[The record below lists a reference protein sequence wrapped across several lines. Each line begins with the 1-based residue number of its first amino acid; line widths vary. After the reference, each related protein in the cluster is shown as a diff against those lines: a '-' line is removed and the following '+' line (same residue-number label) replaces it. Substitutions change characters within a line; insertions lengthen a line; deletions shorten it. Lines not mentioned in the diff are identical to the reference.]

1 MTKYKDHGVIFCD
14 ATKELTPHLSKNVT
28 LIIFTLR
35 NALGVHLLLGL
46 FKEIYLLKSQRNLI
60 IFTIIKLSKPSGSV
74 FLSVRGSRF
83 SDQVQ
88 WLSFEK
94 RLLES

>member
-1 MTKYKDHGVIFCD
+1 MTKYKDRGVIFCD
-14 ATKELTPHLSKNVT
+14 TTKELTMHLSKNVT

-35 NALGVHLLLGL
+35 NALGVNLLLGL
-46 FKEIYLLKSQRNLI
+46 FKEIYLLKSQRNFI

-74 FLSVRGSRF
+74 FLSVKGSTF

-88 WLSFEK
+88 RLVLEK
-94 RLLES
+94 AC